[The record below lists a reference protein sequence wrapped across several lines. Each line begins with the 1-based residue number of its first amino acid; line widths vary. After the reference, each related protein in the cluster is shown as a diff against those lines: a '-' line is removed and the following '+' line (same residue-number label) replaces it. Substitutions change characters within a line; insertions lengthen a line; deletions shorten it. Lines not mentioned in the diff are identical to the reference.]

1 MRIRFHRAGLIA
13 GASVLVGL
21 GVGLSVP
28 AVASGPSAANS
39 AAKDGHGHGNGHGP
53 FPHMDHVFVI
63 MMENTSYTDLLSPSN
78 QNTTFIQSL
87 ATTYGL
93 ETDYYGVT
101 HTSLPN
107 YVAVTSGSTWG
118 SNADDEAQADQGYFN
133 HLNLVDQLEQR
144 GVSWK
149 GYMESMPSVG
159 YTGDY
164 GDCTNDPT
172 CTNNDTSTALY
183 VRKHNPFM
191 QYPDIINNPQ
201 RSDNVV
207 PLTQLTTDLRDGNV
221 PQFAWIT
228 PNICSDMHGGAPEC
242 PYPSSPTDP
251 AQATLYRDGDTFLN
265 TWVTAIMKSPAWTGN
280 SAIFVM
286 WDEGGYEDSSPYG
299 PTDDSGCCDSPV
311 IPSAAPDPATGSGG
325 DLVGGTLYG
334 GGHVPMIV
342 IARNGARGTADSAP
356 TNHYSLLQTIEQNWD
371 LPFLGNASDTVQV
384 QSLAPLLEPAR
395 HHDGVDGAAT

>member
-1 MRIRFHRAGLIA
+1 MRIRLHSVGLIA
-13 GASVLVGL
+13 GASVLLGL

-28 AVASGPSAANS
+28 AIASGPAAS
-39 AAKDGHGHGNGHGP
+39 PPPHGRPAPRP

-63 MMENTSYTDLLSPSN
+63 MMENTSYSDLLSASN
-78 QNTTFIQSL
+78 PNTTFIQGL

-133 HLNLVDQLEQR
+133 HLNLVDQLEGA

-164 GDCTNDPT
+164 GDCTNNTTPDPD
-172 CTNNDTSTALY
+172 CTGGDTGTALY

-191 QYPDIINNPQ
+191 QYPEIFNNPQ
-201 RSDNVV
+201 QADNVV
-207 PLTQLTTDLRDGNV
+207 PISQLSTDLSDGHV

-228 PNICSDMHGGAPEC
+228 PNICSDMHGGAPAC

-251 AQATLYRDGDTFLN
+251 AQATLYQDGDTFLN

-299 PTDDSGCCDSPV
+299 PEDDSGCCDSPV
-311 IPSAAPDPATGSGG
+311 LPTAAPNPTTGGGG
-325 DLVGGTLYG
+325 DLAGGTLYG

-342 IARNGARGTADSAP
+342 VAKNGARGTADATP
-356 TNHYSLLQTIEQNWD
+356 TNHYSLLQTIEENWG

-395 HHDGVDGAAT
+395 RHGGHATNT